1 MLNPNPVVVKFA
13 ERRKQEILDILF
25 PLHGKNLQVGD
36 NLACDI
42 MGSVELGD
50 NVTIGDNVSLAGN
63 ISVGDNVKIGNDVV
77 LQCIGHNMFYLDRYL
92 PEKGPMRE
100 DNTSAGI
107 FVCGNTMLADGTL
120 VGPNVWLNH
129 NTQTGELVTRTK
141 NVTQLGDE
149 TILDLNAGM

>member
-77 LQCIGHNMFYLDRYL
+77 L
-92 PEKGPMRE
+92 
-100 DNTSAGI
+100 
-107 FVCGNTMLADGTL
+107 
-120 VGPNVWLNH
+120 
-129 NTQTGELVTRTK
+129 
-141 NVTQLGDE
+141 
-149 TILDLNAGM
+149 